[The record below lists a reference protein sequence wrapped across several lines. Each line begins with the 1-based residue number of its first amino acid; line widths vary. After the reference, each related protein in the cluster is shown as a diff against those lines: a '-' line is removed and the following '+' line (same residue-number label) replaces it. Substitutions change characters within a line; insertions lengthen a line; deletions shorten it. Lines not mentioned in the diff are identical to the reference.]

1 MRMNWIWWSS
11 ESALSIWRRLVTI
24 IYLGGIA
31 LFLLEIER
39 TILAMPSV
47 STEFDTIAAIS
58 TPPGEGGIS
67 IIRISGVNALKVASQ
82 IYRGKDLA
90 KVASHTINYGHVV
103 DPATEEEIDE
113 VMVSVMRAPHT
124 YTKEDVVE
132 INCHGGIVA
141 TNRILQ
147 LILGLDA
154 RLAKPGEFTERAF
167 LNGRIDL
174 SQAEAVMD
182 LIRAKT
188 DQSMKVALDQLD
200 GNLSHLIKNLRQDI
214 LDVLAQVEVNI
225 DYPEYDDVE
234 TMTTRL
240 LKEKAIEVK
249 AKVNQLLATAKQG
262 KVLRDGLATAIIGH
276 PNVGKSSI
284 LNHLLHED
292 KAIVTDVAGTT
303 RDVIEEYV
311 NVQGVPLKL
320 VDTAGIHETED
331 KVEKIGVD
339 RSRKALQQADLVIL
353 VLDSS
358 VPLRD
363 EDRQLL
369 DQTANMQRIVVLNKT
384 DLPTKI
390 NLNELQKYASE
401 AEIIKSSAVAPLGTK
416 DLEDRIAKLFFA
428 GSIENSSNNV
438 MVTNA
443 RHIGLLQQTVTAL
456 DSVLDGIEAGMPVD
470 LVQIDMTRAW
480 DLLGEIT
487 GDSYQDELLDQLFSQ
502 FCLGK

>member
-1 MRMNWIWWSS
+1 MQ
-11 ESALSIWRRLVTI
+11 T
-24 IYLGGIA
+24 
-31 LFLLEIER
+31 
-39 TILAMPSV
+39 V

-67 IIRISGVNALKVASQ
+67 IIRISGVDALKTASQ
-82 IYRGKDLA
+82 IYRGKDLN
-90 KVASHTINYGHVV
+90 KVNSHTINYGHII
-103 DPATEEEIDE
+103 DPENGNEVDE

-124 YTKEDVVE
+124 YTKEDIVE

-147 LILGLDA
+147 IILGLDA

-200 GNLSHLIKNLRQDI
+200 GNLSHLITNLRQNI

-234 TMTTRL
+234 TMTARL

-249 AKVNQLLATAKQG
+249 AKIQQLLSTAKQG

-339 RSRKALQQADLVIL
+339 RSRKALSQADLVIL

-363 EDRQLL
+363 EDRELL
-369 DQTANMQRIVVLNKT
+369 RETNQMQRIVVLNKS
-384 DLPTKI
+384 DLEVKI
-390 NLNELQKYASE
+390 NLNELQEYVDDK
-401 AEIIKSSAVAPLGTK
+401 EIIKSSAVSPLGTK
-416 DLEDRIAKLFFA
+416 DLEDRITAMFFA
-428 GSIENSSNNV
+428 GSIENTSNNI

-443 RHIGLLQQTVTAL
+443 RHIGLLKQAETAL
-456 DSVLDGIEAGMPVD
+456 DAVLEGIETGMPVD